1 MQKKRSVGVV
11 VLGVVLSLCTLPA
24 CLMTFVALISSSY
37 PVTILNGIIDIVM
50 RILFTASPL
59 LFLLSTI
66 GILALQSWAR
76 VLVLVMSLGILL
88 LSIYGT
94 VDAYIASAIDLFSII
109 MSLFIL
115 IVCLSVIFFL
125 TRPKVKEQ
133 FNP

>member
-1 MQKKRSVGVV
+1 M
-11 VLGVVLSLCTLPA
+11 
-24 CLMTFVALISSSY
+24 
-37 PVTILNGIIDIVM
+37 TILNGIIDIVM